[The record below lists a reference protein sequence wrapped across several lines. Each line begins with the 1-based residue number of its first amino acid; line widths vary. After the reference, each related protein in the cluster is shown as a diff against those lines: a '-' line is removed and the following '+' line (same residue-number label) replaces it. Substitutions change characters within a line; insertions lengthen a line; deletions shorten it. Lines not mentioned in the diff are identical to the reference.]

1 MLKVATA
8 PHMFS
13 PIDTQRLMLDVVIA
27 LIPAAIV
34 AVSFF
39 GLNALIVILTS
50 VAACVMWEY
59 LFVRYL
65 LKQKSTINNYS
76 AIIT

>member
-13 PIDTQRLMLDVVIA
+13 PLDTKRLMRDVVIA
-27 LIPAAIV
+27 LLPAAVV
-34 AVSFF
+34 AVFFF
-39 GLNALIVILTS
+39 GLNALTVILTS

-59 LFVRYL
+59 LFVHYL
-65 LKQKSTINNYS
+65 LKQKIFLPLVL
-76 AIIT
+76 